1 MKNAKR
7 QITDLIVARK
17 YVALVQSASKREI
30 EVSISFAELKRVM
43 KTNTCHF
50 TGEELNHI
58 NEDYNQHSL
67 DRIDNEK
74 GYVKGNVVA
83 CSSGFNSV
91 KGSLTVNQIKIL
103 MKGLKKSGLL

>member
-17 YVALVQSASKREI
+17 YVALAQGASKRDI
-30 EVSISFAELKRVM
+30 EVSISFAELKKVM
-43 KTNTCHF
+43 KTDTCHF
-50 TGEELNHI
+50 TGKQLNDI

-83 CSSGFNSV
+83 CSRGFNQFV
-91 KGSLTVNQIKIL
+91 KGSLSVEQIKDL
-103 MKGLKKSGLL
+103 MKGLRKSGL